1 MTAHPA
7 GHDLRDAPSDAF
19 IDAIRTRYPIEA
31 EMDRV
36 LTRKMKLRQA
46 ASLAGFTLDQLVG
59 CLRTM
64 LTEKLGGDYS
74 ISDTRWLAGG
84 ASKMQVFF
92 TLDWNDPDHGRTRT
106 DMVLRME
113 PAESLNATSRMREWQ
128 LLAAFRGTLPVPRVF
143 WLDAESRWFPQEAIV
158 YEFVRGVTKPRRE
171 SGKVSGIGQSF
182 SPEIRAAIA
191 PQFIEHLARVHT
203 FDYSTAKLTAFD
215 FPTVGTTDSA
225 LFQLNRARRV
235 WDEDRGFEVPLFDL
249 AADWLA
255 ENLPVLDRPSV
266 LHGDYRAGNF
276 MFDEDTL
283 QITGW
288 LDWERGYIGDRHRD
302 LAWTSTSTFGNYA
315 EDGKTFLVSG
325 LIPLADFFKLYEDR
339 SGLAVDADKLRFYRV
354 LNSLQLMVSA
364 LATAYRLVRLGKTH
378 QDVLL
383 AWVEGAG
390 HAQAEE
396 LRRAMQEDL
405 THA

>member
-1 MTAHPA
+1 MHTHST
-7 GHDLRDAPSDAF
+7 GHDLRDAPSDEF
-19 IDAIRTRYPIEA
+19 IATLRTQYPIET

-36 LTRKMKLRQA
+36 LTRKMRLRQA
-46 ASLAGFTLDQLVG
+46 ASLAGFTLDQLVS
-59 CLRTM
+59 CLKAM
-64 LTEKLGGDYS
+64 LTAKLGDDFT

-92 TLDWNDPDHGRTRT
+92 TLDWNDPEQGRTRT

-113 PAESLNATSRMREWQ
+113 PAESLNATSRVREWQ
-128 LLAAFRGTLPVPRVF
+128 LLAAFRATLPVPRVF
-143 WLDAESRWFPQEAIV
+143 WLDAEACWFPQEAII
-158 YEFVRGVTKPRRE
+158 YEFVRGVTKPCRE

-182 SPEIRAAIA
+182 SPQIRAAIA
-191 PQFIEHLARVHT
+191 PQFIEHLAHIHT
-203 FDYSTAKLTAFD
+203 FDYANAELTAFD
-215 FPTVGTTDSA
+215 FPTAGTTESA

-235 WDEDRGFEVPLFDL
+235 WAEDRGFELPLFDL

-255 ENLPVLDRPSV
+255 ENLPTLDRASV

-283 QITGW
+283 KITGW

-302 LAWTSTSTFGNYA
+302 LAWSSTSTFGNYA
-315 EDGKTFLVSG
+315 EDGTTFLVSG
-325 LIPLADFFKLYEDR
+325 LIPLADFFKMYEDR
-339 SGLAVDADKLRFYRV
+339 SGLAVDPDKLRFYRV

-396 LRRAMQEDL
+396 LRRAMQEDMI
-405 THA
+405 HA

>member
-1 MTAHPA
+1 MNPHAF
-7 GHDLRDAPSDAF
+7 HDPRDAPSDAF
-19 IDAIRTRYPIEA
+19 IDATRSQYPIEA

-36 LTRKMKLRQA
+36 LTRKMRLRQA

-59 CLRTM
+59 CLNKM
-64 LTEKLGGDYS
+64 LTEKLSSAYEITDA
-74 ISDTRWLAGG
+74 RWLAGG

-92 TLDWNDPDHGRTRT
+92 TLDWDDPDHGRTRT

-143 WLDAESRWFPQEAIV
+143 WLDAESRWFPQEAII

-182 SPEIRAAIA
+182 SPEIRASLA
-191 PQFIEHLARVHT
+191 PQFIDHLARIHT
-203 FDYSTAKLTAFD
+203 FDYAKSNLTAFD
-215 FPTVGTTDSA
+215 FPTVGAPESA

-235 WDEDRGFEVPLFDL
+235 WAEDRGFELPLFDL
-249 AADWLA
+249 AADWLT
-255 ENLPVLDRPSV
+255 ENLPTLDQPSV

-283 QITGW
+283 TITGW

-302 LAWTSTSTFGNYA
+302 LAWTSTSTFGNHA
-315 EDGKTFLVSG
+315 EDGTTFLVSG
-325 LIPLADFFKLYEDR
+325 LIPYADFFKMYEDR
-339 SGLAVDADKLRFYRV
+339 SGLAVDLEKLRFYRV

-405 THA
+405 VNA

>member
-1 MTAHPA
+1 MTH
-7 GHDLRDAPSDAF
+7 HFQSQDLRDSPSDEF
-19 IDAIRTRYPIEA
+19 IEAIRTQFPIEA

-36 LTRKMKLRQA
+36 LTRKMRLRQS
-46 ASLAGFTLDQLVG
+46 ASLAGFKLEQLVS
-59 CLRTM
+59 CLDSM
-64 LTEKLGGDYS
+64 LAEKLGGAFK

-92 TLDWNDPDHGRTRT
+92 TLDWDDPEIGRTRT

-113 PAESLNATSRMREWQ
+113 PAESLNATSRVREWQ
-128 LLAAFRGTLPVPRVF
+128 LLAAFRETLPVPRVF

-171 SGKVSGIGQSF
+171 SGKVSGIGQTF
-182 SPEIRAAIA
+182 SPDIRAAIA
-191 PQFIEHLARVHT
+191 PQFIDHLARIHT
-203 FDYSTAKLTAFD
+203 FDYRDAELSAFD
-215 FPTVGTTDSA
+215 LPRIGSAESA

-235 WDEDRGFEVPLFDL
+235 WAEDRGFELPLFDV

-255 ENLPVLDRPSV
+255 DNLPILDLASV

-325 LIPLADFFKLYEDR
+325 LIPSNDFFRMYEDR
-339 SGLAVDADKLRFYRV
+339 SGLVVDPERLHFYRV

-390 HAQAEE
+390 YAQAEE

-405 THA
+405 LHA